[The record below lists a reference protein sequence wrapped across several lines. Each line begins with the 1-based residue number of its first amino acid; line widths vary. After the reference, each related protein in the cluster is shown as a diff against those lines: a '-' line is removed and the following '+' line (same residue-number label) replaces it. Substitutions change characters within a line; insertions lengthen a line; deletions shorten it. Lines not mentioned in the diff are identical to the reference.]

1 MSNVSRRKFITG
13 AAVAAGAIATS
24 YACAQQS
31 SDPQSAATTA
41 PVDTTE
47 TASAGNFDVET
58 TSAKLGF
65 IALTDAAPLIIALE
79 KGFYAKYGMTDV
91 VVDKQASWGATRDNL
106 VLGSGS
112 GGIDGAHILTPMP
125 YLITTGAVTDGNPTP
140 MYILAR
146 LNYNGQCISIAT
158 DYKDLGVTTDSSPLQ
173 EVFAQARAAGGDPKS
188 AMTFPGGTHDLWT
201 RYWLAAGGIN
211 PGTDVSLIVVP
222 PAQMVANMSV
232 GSMDT
237 FCVCEPWNEQ
247 AINQG
252 IAVTALTTGELWN
265 DHPEKAFGMR
275 ADWVDQNPNAAKALL
290 MAVMEGQQWC
300 DDPANAEE
308 MCEIVAKR
316 QWINAPFDDII
327 NRAKGNFEYG
337 DGRPPVENHPHM
349 MKFWRDNASYPY
361 KSHDLWFL
369 TENIRWGYLPSSTD
383 TAALIEQVNRED
395 LWREAAEAL
404 GVSSDQIPTSTSR
417 GVETFADGIQFD
429 PEDPQAYL
437 DAVAIKSI
445 A

>member
-1 MSNVSRRKFITG
+1 MSISRRRFISS
-13 AAVAAGAIATS
+13 AT
-24 YACAQQS
+24 
-31 SDPQSAATTA
+31 ATTA
-41 PVDTTE
+41 GLLAIACGNNAAPDQAATPAPAE
-47 TASAGNFDVET
+47 PTADAGAVAPEGLET

-79 KGFYAKYGMTDV
+79 KGFFAKYGMTDV

-106 VLGSGS
+106 VLGSGA

-158 DYKDLGVTTDSSPLQ
+158 GYKDLGVTTDSSPLQ
-173 EVFAQARAAGGDPKS
+173 AVFAQARAAGGDPKS

-211 PGTDVSLIVVP
+211 PATDVSLIVVP

-232 GSMDT
+232 GNMDT

-252 IAVTALTTGELWN
+252 ISVTALTTGELWN

-275 ADWVDQNPNAAKALL
+275 ADWVDQNPNSTKALL
-290 MAVMEGQQWC
+290 MAVMEAQQWC
-300 DDPANAEE
+300 DDVANAEE

-316 QWINAPFDDII
+316 QWINAPFEDII

-337 DGRPPVENHPHM
+337 DGRPPVENHPYM

-369 TENIRWGYLPSSTD
+369 TENIRWGYLPASTD
-383 TAALIEQVNRED
+383 TAALIDQVNRED
-395 LWREAAEAL
+395 LWREAAAAL
-404 GVSSDQIPTSTSR
+404 GVSGDQIPTSTSR
-417 GVETFADGIQFD
+417 GVETFADGVQFD
-429 PEDPQAYL
+429 PADPQAYL
-437 DAVAIKSI
+437 DAVAIKNI
-445 A
+445 T